1 MQLIITCQGKPFVS
15 YNYNKFTTR
24 TIAYSINT
32 VFSSAVAMCLIKT
45 QYGIPNCWKTK
56 MKV

>member
-15 YNYNKFTTR
+15 YNYNKFSTR

-32 VFSSAVAMCLIKT
+32 VFSSAVAMCLKT
-45 QYGIPNCWKTK
+45 QYSIVGKLK
-56 MKV
+56 

>member
-32 VFSSAVAMCLIKT
+32 VFSSAVAVSKNTI
-45 QYGIPNCWKTK
+45 QYFELLEN
-56 MKV
+56 

>member
-32 VFSSAVAMCLIKT
+32 VFSSAVAMCLKT
-45 QYGIPNCWKTK
+45 QYGILNCWKTK
-56 MKV
+56 MKM

>member
-32 VFSSAVAMCLIKT
+32 VFSSAVAVSKNTNSIL
-45 QYGIPNCWKTK
+45 NCWKTK
-56 MKV
+56 MKM

>member
-32 VFSSAVAMCLIKT
+32 VFSSAVAMCLKT
-45 QYGIPNCWKTK
+45 QYSILNCWKTK
-56 MKV
+56 MKM